1 MSKFCIK
8 ITNSSKYGSFSDNF
22 SKVNSKFCEND
33 IYHLGFDLE
42 FYKEQQ
48 NRKVYRLFLTRHLNI
63 RLKDLYLKL
72 LKKIF
77 VINTTTYT
85 LAVR

>member
-33 IYHLGFDLE
+33 IYHLEFDLE

-72 LKKIF
+72 FKKIL